1 MNINEFPQQVNQV
14 ISIAETIL
22 QDQILGIYLY
32 GSATMNGLRPDSDID
47 ILIITKQELSNSI
60 RADLTKQLLK
70 ISGSVGCIEKR
81 PLEVTIINQSDI
93 VPLQFPPKCQ
103 YMYGEWLR
111 GEMEAG
117 EYPQACNDPDI
128 MILLWQARKNSI
140 TLKGAESKE
149 LIPAIPFHEIKKAIR
164 FSLPGLISSFKGD
177 ERNVLLT
184 LSRMWFTLVTEE
196 ITTKDVAAKW
206 VILKLPERFPPLL
219 TTAKEAYLGNLSDEW
234 ETVEKE
240 AMALVEYMKKQIEE
254 LLRTEYVLAL
264 VGDECICDDWI
275 INPAGTWTVGG
286 AEADCGLTGRKIV
299 CDQYGG
305 FCRVGGGAFSG
316 KDPSKVDRSASYMA
330 HKIACDLLEKFDLE
344 WCEVQIGY
352 AIGMSQPVSLSIRN
366 DADMELFDYVT
377 NTYDLTPAGII
388 RELDLLHADY
398 ETIAEGC
405 HFYNKYN
412 RTGRWK

>member
-22 QDQILGIYLY
+22 QGQILGIYLY

-93 VPLQFPPKCQ
+93 VPMQFPPKCQ

-254 LLRTEYVLAL
+254 LLRTE
-264 VGDECICDDWI
+264 
-275 INPAGTWTVGG
+275 
-286 AEADCGLTGRKIV
+286 
-299 CDQYGG
+299 
-305 FCRVGGGAFSG
+305 
-316 KDPSKVDRSASYMA
+316 
-330 HKIACDLLEKFDLE
+330 
-344 WCEVQIGY
+344 
-352 AIGMSQPVSLSIRN
+352 
-366 DADMELFDYVT
+366 
-377 NTYDLTPAGII
+377 
-388 RELDLLHADY
+388 
-398 ETIAEGC
+398 
-405 HFYNKYN
+405 
-412 RTGRWK
+412 